1 MGRPPE
7 HAHSDQG
14 AQVKR
19 LLITWFY
26 LGHLRPAPGTWGSLG
41 ALIPYA
47 AVWWLCCAITGDAP
61 AAPWQTT
68 ALIVASLAAF
78 LLGGLLGPWA
88 VEFFRTHRPP
98 TSFGKSDE
106 QAVHDPS
113 AFVLDE
119 VAGQWMA
126 LAFIPATHLGL
137 WPLALNC
144 FIAFFWFRLFD
155 VLKPP
160 PCRKL
165 ETLPHGWGIGAD
177 DVVAGIYAGVMSW
190 LTLWSLGALLP

>member
-1 MGRPPE
+1 M
-7 HAHSDQG
+7 
-14 AQVKR
+14 KR

-41 ALIPYA
+41 AIVPYVA
-47 AVWWLCCAITGDAP
+47 AWWVYQAVTGDVI
-61 AAPWQTT
+61 AAGWQTLGL
-68 ALIVASLAAF
+68 LIAACVAF
-78 LLGGLLGPWA
+78 LVGGLLGPWA
-88 VEFFRTHRPP
+88 VEFFRAHQPP
-98 TSFGKSDE
+98 RSFGKNVE
-106 QAVHDPS
+106 QAAHDPS

-126 LAFIPATHLGL
+126 LAFVPAWQSDLRH
-137 WPLALNC
+137 LALNC

-155 VLKPP
+155 ILKPP

-177 DVVAGIYAGVMSW
+177 DLVAGFYAGLVSW
-190 LTLWSLGALLP
+190 MTLWGIGVVFPSLAGY